1 MAMNLCDARFFLVA
15 AAVSFILLQV
25 HLFSTQ
31 TQYAERLEA
40 AIEAE
45 NQCASHSRLL
55 IDQISNQQEKIVH
68 LEDMNRRY
76 EEQSDQLRV
85 LVRDL
90 EKKSLQG
97 KSIHAETSVAAVV
110 IMACNRPDY
119 LARTILSVMKYHSV
133 VSSKFPLF
141 VSQDGTNPYVK
152 KTALSYGQITYL
164 QHIDL
169 EPVHT
174 ERPGELIAYY
184 KIARHYKWALDELFL
199 KHNFERVIILE
210 DDMEIA
216 PDFFDYFEATAKLLN
231 KDKLKDVR
239 KDRQFIRPEICRTYN
254 FGEHGSSMGQFF
266 KQYLESI
273 KLNDIHVDWKSMD
286 LNYLME
292 GKFSR
297 HFAKAVMSATEIN
310 EPDVVSKAK
319 NAEGDVQI
327 QYRDQSEFERI
338 AGQFGIFQE
347 WKDGI
352 PRTAYKG
359 VVVFRHQSLKRIF
372 FVGPDSFRLL
382 GISQA

>member
-1 MAMNLCDARFFLVA
+1 
-15 AAVSFILLQV
+15 
-25 HLFSTQ
+25 
-31 TQYAERLEA
+31 
-40 AIEAE
+40 
-45 NQCASHSRLL
+45 
-55 IDQISNQQEKIVH
+55 
-68 LEDMNRRY
+68 
-76 EEQSDQLRV
+76 
-85 LVRDL
+85 
-90 EKKSLQG
+90 
-97 KSIHAETSVAAVV
+97 
-110 IMACNRPDY
+110 
-119 LARTILSVMKYHSV
+119 
-133 VSSKFPLF
+133 
-141 VSQDGTNPYVK
+141 
-152 KTALSYGQITYL
+152 
-164 QHIDL
+164 
-169 EPVHT
+169 
-174 ERPGELIAYY
+174 
-184 KIARHYKWALDELFL
+184 
-199 KHNFERVIILE
+199 
-210 DDMEIA
+210 MEIA